1 MASFDGIIE
10 GMEYM
15 GSLCVDN
22 DGVEPPLDNISDN
35 ISVETEHVSDDD
47 IESSLDNISDDI
59 SVESDIIGDILEDSL
74 FIPRLN
80 N

>member
-10 GMEYM
+10 GMECM

-22 DGVEPPLDNISDN
+22 DCVEPPLDNISDN
-35 ISVETEHVSDDD
+35 ISVETEHVGNDD

-59 SVESDIIGDILEDSL
+59 SVKIDIAGDTL
-74 FIPRLN
+74 
-80 N
+80 